1 MDDLYETLDEQYDE
15 EAEEILNEYGYMGQE
30 EEEPFDEWS
39 VMDDFSIEDDW
50 LNDFFVDEELK
61 TPVYKG
67 LKNNSSYSSS
77 NIVQKESGGN
87 YKAFNS
93 AGGGEGAV
101 GKYQFRWTT
110 HKPKIRA
117 FAGNPNLTAEQFMNS
132 PELQDAFYEQYWIPN
147 ELTPSVNR
155 IKRAGVGKGY
165 SDDELSSLVHFRGEK
180 GAIDYLTGKVGD
192 KPESYNMSISKYIGR
207 QTGGLSPMQFIQA
220 ADKQVGNAFNA
231 VNKGVKLY
239 QDIKSEMGKTVS
251 SGVELGIGLL
261 AQQQEALRNREMLER
276 MYQDNPLQYGRAN
289 QNLNNIPIYTQ
300 DGGIVENKKFNFN
313 WRK

>member
-1 MDDLYETLDEQYDE
+1 MDDLYDNLDEQYDE
-15 EAEEILNEYGYMGQE
+15 EAEEILNEYGYGGE
-30 EEEPFDEWS
+30 EESYDEWS
-39 VMDDFSIEDDW
+39 VMDDFSIENDW
-50 LNDFFVDEELK
+50 LNDFLVDEEFK

-67 LKNNSSYSSS
+67 LKNNSS

-101 GKYQFRWTT
+101 GKYQFRWGL

-147 ELTPSVNR
+147 ELAPSVNR
-155 IKRAGVGKGY
+155 LKRSGVAKGY

-192 KPESYNMSISKYIGR
+192 KPEDYNMSISKYIGR
-207 QTGGLSPMQFIQA
+207 QTGGISPQDWIKGI
-220 ADKQVGNAFNA
+220 DKQAGNVFNGI
-231 VNKGVKLY
+231 NKGVQMY
-239 QDIKSEMGKTVS
+239 QDVKENLGRTVS
-251 SGVELGIGLL
+251 SGVEVGIGLL
-261 AQQQEALRNREMLER
+261 SQQQEALRNREMLER
-276 MYQDNPLQYGRAN
+276 LYQDNPLQYGIAN
-289 QNLNNIPIYTQ
+289 RNLNNIPIYTQ
-300 DGGIVENKKFNFN
+300 EGGTIENKKFNFN
-313 WRK
+313 WKK

>member
-1 MDDLYETLDEQYDE
+1 MEDLYDNLDEQYDE
-15 EAEEILNEYGYMGQE
+15 EAEEILNEYGYGD
-30 EEEPFDEWS
+30 EPFDEWS

-50 LNDFFVDEELK
+50 LNDFLVDEDLK

-67 LKNNSSYSSS
+67 LNNSSS
-77 NIVQKESGGN
+77 NIVNKESGGN

-101 GKYQFRWTT
+101 GKYQFRWGL

-132 PELQDAFYEQYWIPN
+132 PELQDAFFEQYWKPN
-147 ELTPSVNR
+147 ELAPSVNR
-155 IKRAGVGKGY
+155 LKRAGVAKGFT
-165 SDDELSSLVHFRGEK
+165 DDELSSLVHFRGEQ

-207 QTGGLSPMQFIQA
+207 QTGGISLMQFLQA
-220 ADKQVGNAFNA
+220 ADKQVGNAYNA
-231 VNKGVKLY
+231 VNKGVQMY
-239 QDIKSEMGKTVS
+239 QDIKENLGKTVS

-261 AQQQEALRNREMLER
+261 SQQQEALRNREMLER
-276 MYQDNPLQYGRAN
+276 LYQDNPLQYGKAN